1 MGRSYFNDGITGNGR
16 LLVSFT
22 GNGEVNRVFWPEQD
36 YAQQINNIFIGIKF
50 DNDYTKFLHEN
61 LWYIEQRY
69 EKKTNILVTM
79 YENSDFGL
87 RIFQKDFVLNN
98 KDIWVRNYTIEN
110 ICDRKLDIKTF
121 LHTDFV
127 TADNDIRSGLMD
139 FDNDSA
145 IIYNKGN
152 IVTISS
158 DKKISGF
165 QFGDSF
171 DAIRRDGLYGK
182 DDISMTSNMAL
193 RFELGELLPGEKTEF
208 SLYFSFSFDMKTG
221 RELNNHI
228 RDLGAKKALEKER
241 KFWDKEFQK
250 YSKLETGN
258 ERIDEVYYQAV
269 LTFKLLTNKD
279 TGAILAG
286 VEADERFT
294 RCGAYGYCWPRD
306 GVFITMAFDICGM
319 KEEAEKFYLVWA
331 KKAQL
336 PNGSWQ
342 QRYYL
347 DGKLAPSWGIQLDET
362 ASIIFGTWKH
372 YEFTNDIQFIED
384 MWASI
389 KPATIFLMNNL
400 DKETGLP
407 NPSYDLWEERL
418 GEHTYTAAAVVSAL
432 RAAASMAEE
441 MKVDLPLA
449 KLWRETSDKIVK
461 SIEAN
466 LWSED
471 EKRFLRGR
479 KTKLDWWN
487 GETLEIDTN
496 KMGYKLRVVDKDNTV
511 DISLLGLS
519 VPFKIFDAKDDRI
532 KKTVRAIEDRL
543 DGFPSEGFGRYEHDS
558 YIGGNPWIVST
569 LWMGLYYAEIGDIPR
584 CKEKLVWATKHATNL
599 GFLPEQVD
607 KFNGKPAWIMQLS
620 WSSAMYIVVLN
631 AIRGFGK
638 EGD

>member
-127 TADNDIRSGLMD
+127 TADNDIRSGVMD

-152 IVTISS
+152 VVTISS

-193 RFELGELLPGEKTEF
+193 RFDLGELLPSEKTEF

-228 RDLGAKKALEKER
+228 RDLGAKKALEKEK

-258 ERIDEVYYQAV
+258 ERIDEVYYQSV

-286 VEADERFT
+286 VEVDERFT

-319 KEEAEKFYLVWA
+319 REEAEKFYLVWA

-418 GEHTYTAAAVVSAL
+418 GEHTYTASAVVSAL

-569 LWMGLYYAEIGDIPR
+569 LWMGLYYAEIGDIPK